1 MDSMIQQNSLDMERD
16 IVILI
21 ASEEPNKTKVV
32 DIDSWTSD

>member
-1 MDSMIQQNSLDMERD
+1 MIQLNSLDMERD

-32 DIDSWTSD
+32 DIDS